1 MSDLP
6 PHWRRAAANALWPRL
21 RRRAWTPHKH
31 KTTYHPTGNPRSSTY
46 PQPHF
51 PQQLPNS
58 EVIASHPYM
67 LAYVWPED
75 WPARIALRVELLEED
90 HDRVISSLAPEAQA
104 EYEAARDTS
113 NARLVFHAKVNRHGS
128 PILRR
133 NSEDGAITA
142 TVAHT
147 LELIAE
153 AATVDVIPQPVVDA
167 LIGESD
173 DVTAELVSLP
183 AIQASVQRGAE
194 H

>member
-1 MSDLP
+1 MTDLP
-6 PHWRRAAANALWPRL
+6 TYWSRAAANALWPRL

-75 WPARIALRVELLEED
+75 WPARIALRVELLKAE
-90 HDRVISSLAPEAQA
+90 HDRVVSTLEPEHQA
-104 EYEAARDTS
+104 EYEAALDTS
-113 NARLVFHAKVNRHGS
+113 NARLVFHAKVNRHGNAV
-128 PILRR
+128 LRR
-133 NSEDGAITA
+133 NSEDGAIT
-142 TVAHT
+142 TSVAAT
-147 LELIAE
+147 LERIAE
-153 AATVDVIPQPVVDA
+153 AATVNVIPQHVMDA

-173 DVTAELVSLP
+173 DLTAALVNLP
-183 AIQASVQRGAE
+183 AIQASAQRAAE

>member
-1 MSDLP
+1 MTGLP
-6 PHWRRAAANALWPRL
+6 PQWQRAAANALWPHL
-21 RRRAWTPHKH
+21 RRRAWRPHRL
-31 KTTYHPTGNPRSSTY
+31 TTAHHPTGNPRTSTY

-51 PQQLPNS
+51 PTQLPTS
-58 EVIASHPYM
+58 EEIESHPYT

-75 WPARIALRVELLEED
+75 WPAGVALRVELLEED
-90 HDRVISSLAPEAQA
+90 HDRVVSSLAPEVQA

-142 TVAHT
+142 NVAHT

-153 AATVDVIPQPVVDA
+153 AATIDVIPQPVVDA

-183 AIQASVQRGAE
+183 AVQASVQRGAE